1 VSDNRPKTSS
11 RDHGALRVQVQAWL
25 ATRVTDPVIS
35 ELTVPPT
42 NGMSSET
49 VLFDLTS
56 GPADNRV
63 DQRCVLRLP
72 PDPTA
77 YPVFMSYAMERQY
90 LAMRYVGAHSAV
102 PVPPTV
108 WMENDPTHLGAP
120 FFVMGRVDGVVP
132 PDLMPYPFGGNW
144 LFDAPVADQARL
156 QLATVRTLAD
166 LHAIDVSATDA
177 RFLALAFPGNTPLR
191 RHMAEQHA
199 YYEWVVEDGV
209 RSPLIERVF
218 AWLEEN
224 WPHETPAVISWGDA
238 RIGNMMFHDFE
249 PVAVLDW
256 EMVAEGPREI
266 DLGWCIYI
274 HRFFQNLALRYGV
287 PGMPDFMRVDEMGT
301 QYEAASGVAPR
312 DLRWY
317 VVYAALRYAIVS
329 FRITRRQ
336 IHFGETAWPENPD
349 DTIMSGKDLTNM
361 LEGTFWETA

>member
-1 VSDNRPKTSS
+1 VSDHRPKTSS
-11 RDHGALRVQVQAWL
+11 RDHGVLRTQIEAWL
-25 ATRVTDPVIS
+25 ATRVTDPTIS

-56 GPADNRV
+56 GPAGNRV
-63 DQRCVLRLP
+63 EQRCVLRLP

-77 YPVFMSYAMERQY
+77 YPVFMTYDMERQY
-90 LAMRYVGAHSAV
+90 HAMRYVGAHSTV
-102 PVPPTV
+102 PVPPTL
-108 WMENDPTHLGAP
+108 WLESDPSFLGAS

-144 LFDAPVADQARL
+144 LHDASPADQQRL
-156 QLATVRTLAD
+156 QLATVDTLAR
-166 LHAIDVSATDA
+166 LHAIDVQAADA
-177 RFLALAFPGNTPLR
+177 RFVALDHPGNTPLH
-191 RHMAEQHA
+191 RHVNEERA

-218 AWLEEN
+218 AWLDAN
-224 WPHETPAVISWGDA
+224 WPDETEAVISWGDA
-238 RIGNMMFHDFE
+238 RIGNMMFDNFE

-274 HRFFQNLALRYGV
+274 HRFFQNLAIRYGV
-287 PGMPDFMRVDEMGT
+287 PGMPDFMRVDDMAA

-312 DLRWY
+312 NLRWY

-336 IHFGETAWPENPD
+336 IHFGEAAWPENPD
-349 DTIMSGKDLTNM
+349 DTIMSGKDLNGM
-361 LEGTFWETA
+361 LDGSFWATA